1 MPRPVSRFGNDGKYR
16 ERSAKLLA
24 AIEFTILATP
34 FVYQGEELGMTNA
47 GFDSMEHYRDVD
59 AFNYYKYAINEAGL
73 SEEEALANLRYR
85 SRDNARTPMQ
95 WDASEQ
101 AGFTD
106 GTPWIEVNK
115 NKDEINAEAQL
126 ADENS
131 VFNFYKKAIALR
143 AGTPALLFGD
153 FVRIE
158 SGCEHAMVYERRFED
173 ERVLVAVN
181 MSDEPASLD
190 KSIDFCG
197 LEPVLDNALGPG
209 NDLYRLEPWQ
219 AVIYK

>member
-1 MPRPVSRFGNDGKYR
+1 M
-16 ERSAKLLA
+16 
-24 AIEFTILATP
+24 
-34 FVYQGEELGMTNA
+34 
-47 GFDSMEHYRDVD
+47 
-59 AFNYYKYAINEAGL
+59 
-73 SEEEALANLRYR
+73 
-85 SRDNARTPMQ
+85 
-95 WDASEQ
+95 
-101 AGFTD
+101 
-106 GTPWIEVNK
+106 
-115 NKDEINAEAQL
+115 
-126 ADENS
+126 
-131 VFNFYKKAIALR
+131 
-143 AGTPALLFGD
+143 LFGD
-153 FVRIE
+153 VVRIE